1 LCNVVGPAHISGMP
15 HDHNHSHAPENF
27 GPAFA
32 VATALNVA
40 LVVVQVIYG
49 LSAHSVALLADAG
62 HNFGDA
68 VGLLLA
74 WGAHVL
80 ARVQPTAHFTY
91 GYRSASILSALLNA
105 AMLLIATGAIAWEAI
120 RRFIEPGEVAGLTVM
135 VVAAVGILINGLS
148 AWLLMAGQKGDLNI
162 RGAFAHMMADAG
174 VSAAVVV
181 AGGLILLT
189 GWAWIDPAVSLVISV
204 VIVWTTWGLLRE
216 SARMSMD
223 AVPTGIDPGDVRQY
237 LEKLPGVAS
246 VHDIHIWAVS
256 TTENALTAH
265 LVLPEGHPGDAFL
278 ADLCHDLDHR
288 FKINH
293 PTVQIEVGDAGPC
306 VLAPATTL

>member
-1 LCNVVGPAHISGMP
+1 MA
-15 HDHNHSHAPENF
+15 HDHTHSHTHAPQHF
-27 GPAFA
+27 GSAFA
-32 VATALNVA
+32 LAASLNLGLVA
-40 LVVVQVIYG
+40 VQVIYG

-68 VGLLLA
+68 LGLVLA

-80 ARVQPTAHFTY
+80 ARMRPTAHFTY

-105 AMLLIATGAIAWEAI
+105 VLLLVATGAIAWEAVQ
-120 RRFIEPGEVAGLTVM
+120 RFSEPADVAGLTVM
-135 VVAAVGILINGLS
+135 VVAAAGIVINGLS

-162 RGAFAHMMADAG
+162 RGAFAHMIADAA

-181 AGGLILLT
+181 AGGVILLT
-189 GWAWIDPAVSLVISV
+189 GWTWVDPVASLIVSAT
-204 VIVWTTWGLLRE
+204 IVWTTWELLRE

-223 AVPTGIDPGDVRQY
+223 AVPAGIDPADVRRY
-237 LEKLPGVAS
+237 LEKLPGVTS

-256 TTENALTAH
+256 TTETALSAH
-265 LVLPEGHPGDAFL
+265 LVIPDGHPGDQFL
-278 ADLCHDLDHR
+278 AELCHDLDHR

-293 PTVQIEVGDAGPC
+293 PTVQIEIGDAGLC
-306 VLAPATTL
+306 ILEPATTL